1 MLTTLLLATNSKLP
15 LNNLQSALQTTGH
28 TTIKITSELR
38 NVGDAARDA
47 YAMSHLSAAACT
59 QRLAAGRGDGYQVT
73 GISLQHQQLLNGRAL
88 NGLAVR
94 RAGLVMVALCN
105 RADHYIFVL

>member
-1 MLTTLLLATNSKLP
+1 MNGRLP
-15 LNNLQSALQTTGH
+15 LNNLQSALQTTSH
-28 TTIKITSELR
+28 TTIKITSEFR

-47 YAMSHLSAAACT
+47 YAMSHLSADACI
-59 QRLAAGRGDGYQVT
+59 QRLVAGRGGGYQVT
-73 GISLQHQQLLNGRAL
+73 GISLQHQQLLNGRAR

-94 RAGLVMVALCN
+94 RAGLAAKSLVMVALCN